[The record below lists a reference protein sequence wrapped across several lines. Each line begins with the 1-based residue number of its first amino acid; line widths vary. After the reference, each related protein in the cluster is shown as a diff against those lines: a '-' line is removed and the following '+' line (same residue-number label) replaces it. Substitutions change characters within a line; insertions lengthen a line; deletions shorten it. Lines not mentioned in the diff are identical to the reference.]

1 MENSALRS
9 PRMLLALLVAAAIVV
24 AALLVVLSQ
33 LGGGGVAGGGFASKE
48 DIAKLYSG
56 IAQDGTTLGKSSAPV
71 TLYLYEDFQC
81 PYCGQFSRETFPE
94 LVERY
99 VREGKVRMVS
109 ETLAFLGPDSARA
122 ARAALAAAQQ
132 NRYWPYYSL
141 LFEEQGQ
148 ENSGYVT
155 SEFLQGLA
163 QKTPGLDVREWNTQL
178 AKDSFDTEL
187 EAAHSKAHSAGVNS
201 TPTLVLSGP
210 GGQKKL
216 VGLRNY
222 DEVSAAIEQV
232 DGS

>member
-1 MENSALRS
+1 
-9 PRMLLALLVAAAIVV
+9 MLLALLVAAAIAV

-33 LGGGGVAGGGFASKE
+33 LEGGGGACSSSSKE

-56 IAQDGTTLGKSSAPV
+56 IPQDGTTLGKGSAPV
-71 TLYLYEDFQC
+71 TVYLYEDFQC

-94 LVERY
+94 LVGSY
-99 VREGKVRMVS
+99 VREGKVKMVS
-109 ETLAFLGPDSARA
+109 ETLVFLGPDSAQA
-122 ARAALAAAQQ
+122 ARAALAAAEQ

-155 SEFLQGLA
+155 SDFLQGLA
-163 QKTPGLDVREWNTQL
+163 QKTPGLNVREWNAQRTGS
-178 AKDSFDTEL
+178 SFDSEL
-187 EAAHSKAHSAGVNS
+187 KASQSKAESAGVSS
-201 TPTLVLSGP
+201 TPTLILNGP
-210 GGQKKL
+210 NGQKKL

-222 DEVSAAIEQV
+222 DEVSAAIERV

>member
-1 MENSALRS
+1 
-9 PRMLLALLVAAAIVV
+9 MLLALLVA

-33 LGGGGVAGGGFASKE
+33 LGGGGVAGGGSASKE

-56 IAQDGTTLGKSSAPV
+56 IPQDGTTLGKSSAPV

-109 ETLAFLGPDSARA
+109 ETLAFLGPDSVQA

-163 QKTPGLDVREWNTQL
+163 QKTPGLDVKEWNAQL

-210 GGQKKL
+210 NGQKKL
-216 VGLRNY
+216 VGSRNY
-222 DEVSAAIEQV
+222 DEVSAAIERV